1 MLDRPCTAVF
11 ALRTSHSWGSHL
23 VHQTEGIRDD
33 LPVFHDRILQR
44 LHYPL
49 AWQNVDSNMGFDEW
63 RDVAR
68 QRFLECLLVKPPEAP
83 FDPVVV
89 GEEDRGDYVAKRVVF
104 NLTVDSRVLSY
115 VLIPQG
121 EGPFPAVQL
130 LHDHGG
136 RFDIGKE
143 KVIRPFG
150 EPKKRLDSAEQWVNE
165 CYGGRWIGDELAT
178 RGYLCFAT
186 DMFFWSDRGGAE
198 PSQMG
203 AVSANLT
210 YLGMSMAGLIAHEDL
225 AANGFVA
232 SMPEV
237 DSTRIAAMGLS
248 VGCLRTWQ
256 LAALTEQIAAGVA
269 ICWMSTIADQMQ
281 PGVNLTTGGYPMMH
295 PNLYN
300 FFDFPDVASIA
311 CPKPMLFYNGS
322 KDALFSVASVNE
334 AYEKMHVVWDS
345 QNASDRLHTRMW
357 DVPHEFNQEM
367 QKEAFEWLDGFIGNG
382 SV

>member
-1 MLDRPCTAVF
+1 
-11 ALRTSHSWGSHL
+11 
-23 VHQTEGIRDD
+23 
-33 LPVFHDRILQR
+33 
-44 LHYPL
+44 
-49 AWQNVDSNMGFDEW
+49 
-63 RDVAR
+63 
-68 QRFLECLLVKPPEAP
+68 
-83 FDPVVV
+83 
-89 GEEDRGDYVAKRVVF
+89 
-104 NLTVDSRVLSY
+104 
-115 VLIPQG
+115 
-121 EGPFPAVQL
+121 
-130 LHDHGG
+130 
-136 RFDIGKE
+136 
-143 KVIRPFG
+143 
-150 EPKKRLDSAEQWVNE
+150 
-165 CYGGRWIGDELAT
+165 
-178 RGYLCFAT
+178 
-186 DMFFWSDRGGAE
+186 
-198 PSQMG
+198 MG